1 MNELESRLRGLAAEV
16 DYPATPPI
24 AAAVVGRLG
33 EEPGGS
39 TVRGRQ
45 TADRAGRAHPGP
57 QDEAGFDRWQRRPGR
72 RAWRRL
78 TTRTAVLAAAL
89 VLLAAGVVA
98 AAVPSVRD
106 SVLRLVGLRGVTIE
120 RVPAL
125 PADVQRHLGRV
136 LGTPT
141 TLAAAG
147 DSLSFT
153 PLAPSGLGRP
163 NGVFVGRRDDP
174 RGDAPPGGELTLT
187 YAPRPG
193 LPRSRYTG
201 VGLLVNE
208 IDGRL
213 APGTFGKLMPPSSR
227 ADRFRID
234 GELALWIEGLHGIY
248 RQLHGYYY
256 KDTEHN
262 FRIGRVRLTGNALL
276 LQQGPVL
283 VRLEGEFPLPKA
295 IALAHSLHPG

>member
-1 MNELESRLRGLAAEV
+1 MSELESRLRGLAAEV
-16 DYPATPPI
+16 DYPPTPPI
-24 AAAVVGRLG
+24 AATVIGRL
-33 EEPGGS
+33 EEERDGSATPRRDGSATPRRRGVDPGGRS
-39 TVRGRQ
+39 
-45 TADRAGRAHPGP
+45 
-57 QDEAGFDRWQRRPGR
+57 RPER

-78 TTRTAVLAAAL
+78 TTRTAILAAAL

-106 SVLRLVGLRGVTIE
+106 SVLRLVGLRGATIE

-125 PADVQRHLGRV
+125 PANVQRHLGHV

-147 DSLSFT
+147 ESLAFT
-153 PLAPSGLGRP
+153 PLLPSGLGRP
-163 NGVFVGRRDDP
+163 NGVFVSGRDDP
-174 RGDAPPGGELTLT
+174 RAEAPPGGELTLT
-187 YAPRPG
+187 YPPRPG

-227 ADRFRID
+227 ADRFRLD

-262 FRIGRVRLTGNALL
+262 FRIGRVRLSGNTLL

-283 VRLEGEFPLPKA
+283 VRLEAEFDLPQA
-295 IALAHSLHPG
+295 IHIARSLHYG